1 MAKQLTSLRWRYYLS
16 AGLMA
21 GLIGCG
27 GGSDLGPKVDIN
39 RVFVAGDSLADV
51 GTFSGLKFTVQN
63 AADPAAGYPIWPQLV
78 ANAYGLDGS
87 AQCNHYAWEPLSG
100 TDDPTFALNDNA
112 CTNYAIGGARINAG
126 LSADE
131 LNVTRQ
137 LSDMAD
143 AATFTN
149 RDLLLVVGGG
159 NDLADLATL
168 YLSINPADQATIDAY
183 TAFLEQELDTAVVDQ
198 LMAQGATGP
207 ALAAGAYMTALAGT
221 FYESIETSA
230 LDNGVKQVLI
240 VNVPDVTLTPRF
252 LGVLQF
258 VEASTDAA
266 TAAQVKGAIQAW
278 ATAFNSQLKTLASGE
293 SRVAVVD
300 FYADFTDQIDNPS
313 TYGLTNV
320 VDAACPGDIDQCAD
334 ALLDLDTSDG
344 KTPGWWKDYAFSDG
358 FHPSPKGHQ
367 GLAASVS
374 RALARAGWL

>member
-1 MAKQLTSLRWRYYLS
+1 MAKQLTSLNWRYYLS

-87 AQCNHYAWEPLSG
+87 AQCNHYAWEPASG
-100 TDDPTFALNDNA
+100 ADDPTFALNDND
-112 CTNYAIGGARINAG
+112 CTNYAIGGGRVNAG
-126 LSADE
+126 ARSAE
-131 LNVTRQ
+131 LNVTQQ

-168 YLSINPADQATIDAY
+168 YLGINPDDPATITAY
-183 TAFLEQELDTAVVDQ
+183 TAFLAQELDVAVIGQ

-207 ALAAGAYMTALAGT
+207 AQAAGAYMTALAET
-221 FYESIETSA
+221 FYEAIETSA
-230 LDNGVKQVLI
+230 LDNGAKQVVI
-240 VNVPDVTLTPRF
+240 VNMPDVTLTPRF

-258 VEASTDAA
+258 VEANTDAA
-266 TAAQVKGAIQAW
+266 TATQVKGAIQAW
-278 ATAFNSQLKTLASGE
+278 ATAFNNQLKTLASGE

-300 FYADFTDQIDNPS
+300 FYADFTDQINNPGD
-313 TYGLTNV
+313 YGLTNV
-320 VDAACPGDIDQCAD
+320 VDAACPGEISACAD

-344 KTPGWWKDYAFSDG
+344 KAPGWWKDYAFSDG
-358 FHPSPKGHQ
+358 FHPTPKGHQ